1 MNWSKG
7 FSASCYVKTV
17 DPDSWRDV
25 DKLDIYGGSVKRS
38 DGDLAEAASLD
49 FTNYDQT
56 AERWIRVWMD
66 VRQGGDSGHVA
77 LFTGLATSPERDI
90 NGRMSTSS
98 VDCYSVLKPAQDVLL
113 PRGWY
118 APAGAEGAAL
128 VAMLLDVTPAP
139 KIIEEG
145 SPALTAPYIA
155 EEGESNLTMA
165 RKLLEAINWRIR
177 ITGDGRIHIEPKAS
191 QPVVTFDNIEYDAV
205 EPELKIGC
213 DWYAC
218 PNVFRAIQGDSSAV
232 AVDDDPTS
240 IFSTASRG
248 REIWMEEN
256 DVNLTNAES
265 LQAYAQRRLKEEQNV
280 VYSANYD
287 RRFHPDVNVGDLIR
301 LQYPEQNITG
311 IFRVTSQS
319 IDLESGG
326 RTSEEAERYE
336 A

>member
-38 DGDLAEAASLD
+38 DGDLAEAATLD

-56 AERWIRVWMD
+56 AERWVRVWMD

-128 VAMLLDVTPAP
+128 VAMLLAVTPAP
-139 KIIEEG
+139 KIVEES

-165 RKLLEAINWRIR
+165 RKLLEAINWRLR
-177 ITGDGRIHIEPKAS
+177 ITGDGRIYIEPKAS
-191 QPVVTFDNIEYDAV
+191 QPVATFDNIEYDAI
-205 EPELKIGC
+205 EPELKIGY

-218 PNVFRAIQGDSSAV
+218 PNVFRAVQGDSSVV
-232 AVDDDPTS
+232 AVDDDPAS

-287 RRFHPDVNVGDLIR
+287 RRFHPDVNVGDLIS

>member
-1 MNWSKG
+1 MDWSKG
-7 FSASCYVKTV
+7 YSASCYVKTV

-25 DKLDIYGGSVKRS
+25 DKLDIYGGSIKRS
-38 DGDLAEAASLD
+38 EGDLAEAASLD
-49 FTNYDQT
+49 FTNYDQV

-66 VRQGGDSGHVA
+66 VRQGGNSGHVA
-77 LFTGLATSPERDI
+77 LFTGLATSPGRDI

-177 ITGDGRIHIEPKAS
+177 INGDGRIHIEPKAS

-205 EPELKIGC
+205 EPELKIGY